1 MKNTLEDQDK
11 HKCQDQNEYKKQH
24 EEKYQNL
31 TKINQNEES
40 CNTHQDLPKEW
51 RSTKD
56 HSI

>member
-11 HKCQDQNEYKKQH
+11 HKCQDQNEYKEQH

-40 CNTHQDLPKEW
+40 CNTHQDLPKE
-51 RSTKD
+51 
-56 HSI
+56 